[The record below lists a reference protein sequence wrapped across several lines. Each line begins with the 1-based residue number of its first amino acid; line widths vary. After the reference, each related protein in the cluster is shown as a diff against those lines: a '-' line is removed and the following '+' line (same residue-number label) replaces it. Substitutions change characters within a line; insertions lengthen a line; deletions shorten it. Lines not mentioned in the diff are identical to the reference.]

1 MGPQKPIDAKSEITI
16 LASRRFF
23 CHTIY
28 VSFEHCLAQAVPLS
42 LHISQ
47 QRAQERLTLKT
58 AYHPKPP
65 DFGAWQYLPD
75 HIDHRHLRRNGLC
88 DSAIALYSYTLQYYA
103 TADQHADGIA
113 SPLGTAPYEA
123 IVVKELVASRTM
135 DHASL
140 SACSY
145 VGPID

>member
-1 MGPQKPIDAKSEITI
+1 MC
-16 LASRRFF
+16 LW
-23 CHTIY
+23 HTIY

-47 QRAQERLTLKT
+47 QRAQERLTLKK

-88 DSAIALYSYTLQYYA
+88 DSPIALYNYTLQYYA
-103 TADQHADGIA
+103 TADQHADGTA
-113 SPLGTAPYEA
+113 SQLGAAPYDA
-123 IVVKELVASRTM
+123 VAF
-135 DHASL
+135 SL
-140 SACSY
+140 QRC
-145 VGPID
+145 GPKLTSHLN

>member
-1 MGPQKPIDAKSEITI
+1 M
-16 LASRRFF
+16 
-23 CHTIY
+23 
-28 VSFEHCLAQAVPLS
+28 
-42 LHISQ
+42 
-47 QRAQERLTLKT
+47 TLKT

-88 DSAIALYSYTLQYYA
+88 DSAIALYRYTLQYYA
-103 TADQHADGIA
+103 TADQYADGIA

-140 SACSY
+140 SACNY